1 MNRQLIGILGA
12 ISIIGTLPLLTTV
25 TNLAPVAAQS
35 STLAPKL
42 NKILPKI
49 KRQTRVPILL
59 PSNLQLPASPTVYVE
74 GEGNKNG
81 YDINLGFAP
90 NCGGATVCKLGS
102 ISAKRS
108 TQTFSPGDS
117 FAKKIPLT
125 KGITGF
131 FNPMRCGASC
141 SAPYIEW
148 TYKGVRYLIE
158 YKEAGSTN
166 QQQQAFLTKLANSAI
181 NAGSR

>member
-1 MNRQLIGILGA
+1 MNRRLIGILGA
-12 ISIIGTLPLLTTV
+12 TSIIATVPLSTTF

-74 GEGNKNG
+74 GAGNKNG
-81 YDINLGFAP
+81 YDIYLSFTPNCQNANVCTLGFI
-90 NCGGATVCKLGS
+90 G
-102 ISAKRS
+102 AKRG
-108 TQTFSPGDS
+108 TQAFYPGES
-117 FAKKIPLT
+117 VAKKIPLT
-125 KGITGF
+125 KGVTGF

-141 SAPYIEW
+141 AAPYIEW

-166 QQQQAFLTKLANSAI
+166 QQQQAFLTKLAKSAI
-181 NAGSR
+181 NADSR